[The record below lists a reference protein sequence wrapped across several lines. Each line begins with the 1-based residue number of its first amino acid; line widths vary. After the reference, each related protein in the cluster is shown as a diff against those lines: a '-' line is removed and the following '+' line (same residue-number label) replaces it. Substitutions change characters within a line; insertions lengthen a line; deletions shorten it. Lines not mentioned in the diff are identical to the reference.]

1 LIKRLTTNLSYIF
14 FILFSIFFILSV
26 FSANIDPK
34 LRDQMYYELSKE
46 NLYQAEKIIYDVLKE
61 DPFNTDALFA
71 KSILILSYAQKQKD
85 KALQKNMYLSSLK
98 ILDNLEKKLSGF
110 YYFYFVKGKVLENL
124 NRFDDALRY
133 YDNCIYYNKK
143 FVDAYISKSQ
153 IYWRMGDINKSF
165 ETLKYVEDKY
175 LVQMLLAWYNY
186 QLGNYDQALSYIQK
200 ILDNNFS
207 FKNLLEK
214 RNVLNELYFQVM
226 WIRYRMGV
234 DNSYWIS
241 QNKKYNTNDYYFSIA
256 LVLDKNDDEQMV
268 RQAIYSISKYP
279 DKPYAYFVVYKV
291 LKKYSNNNNRN
302 YLEFLKK
309 AVELDVYNLDFRRTL
324 EKERK

>member
-1 LIKRLTTNLSYIF
+1 
-14 FILFSIFFILSV
+14 
-26 FSANIDPK
+26 
-34 LRDQMYYELSKE
+34 
-46 NLYQAEKIIYDVLKE
+46 
-61 DPFNTDALFA
+61 
-71 KSILILSYAQKQKD
+71 
-85 KALQKNMYLSSLK
+85 
-98 ILDNLEKKLSGF
+98 
-110 YYFYFVKGKVLENL
+110 
-124 NRFDDALRY
+124 
-133 YDNCIYYNKK
+133 
-143 FVDAYISKSQ
+143 
-153 IYWRMGDINKSF
+153 
-165 ETLKYVEDKY
+165 
-175 LVQMLLAWYNY
+175 
-186 QLGNYDQALSYIQK
+186 
-200 ILDNNFS
+200 
-207 FKNLLEK
+207 
-214 RNVLNELYFQVM
+214 M

-256 LVLDKNDDEQMV
+256 LVLDRNDDEQMV